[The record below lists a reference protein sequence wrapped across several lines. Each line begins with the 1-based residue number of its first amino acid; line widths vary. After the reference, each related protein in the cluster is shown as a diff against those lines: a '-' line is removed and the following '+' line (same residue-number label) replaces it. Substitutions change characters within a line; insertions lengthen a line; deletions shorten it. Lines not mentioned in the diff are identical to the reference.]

1 MGCQSLLCSGLQV
14 NRGPSTLQ
22 KIPLSS
28 KSIDQTLLSRLVR
41 RHLQTNIHINI
52 GPNIWAPQPSQA
64 DTENEPS
71 QPAGAEVRLPS
82 MRNRGTHTEFSHL
95 IDNGFTQAVRV
106 ISNTNCLSLPS
117 FWPQKVTLSSLLS
130 GRLVHRIQDQ
140 VHTDECKHIR
150 TPQPQSEPQ
159 SANTANT

>member
-1 MGCQSLLCSGLQV
+1 
-14 NRGPSTLQ
+14 
-22 KIPLSS
+22 
-28 KSIDQTLLSRLVR
+28 
-41 RHLQTNIHINI
+41 
-52 GPNIWAPQPSQA
+52 
-64 DTENEPS
+64 
-71 QPAGAEVRLPS
+71 

-159 SANTANT
+159 SANTANTSEPLPGAKRSQCWSHSCLIRTEVQKWGLWAAKGIKHCSRLSSFNSQIH